1 MHQTFVQ
8 IQDLVFIQ
16 KSEIINQKS
25 PMYRGRLAP
34 TPTGRL
40 HLGHARTFWLAH
52 ARARAAGPA
61 GRLVLRLEDLDPA
74 RCKPEWTAAVFNDMR
89 WLGLTWDEG
98 PDVGG
103 PHAPYEQ
110 SRRREVY
117 LDAWRRL
124 RDGGFVYPCARSRA
138 DVQRAASAPH
148 ADEEDAEPLYPPEW
162 RPPPDTGRDAS
173 APAPAANW
181 RFRVPDGETIT
192 FSDALRGP
200 QSFTAGKDFGDFL
213 IWRRDDVPPYE
224 LAVVADDH
232 AMQITEVVRGADLL
246 KSTAR
251 QILIYRA
258 LGWVAPA
265 WCHAPLM
272 LDENGKRLAKRND
285 ALSLAALR
293 EQGSDPRKLVEDFSR
308 DIGCVVF

>member
-1 MHQTFVQ
+1 M
-8 IQDLVFIQ
+8 
-16 KSEIINQKS
+16 
-25 PMYRGRLAP
+25 PYRGRLAP

-52 ARARAAGPA
+52 ARARAVGPDA
-61 GRLVLRLEDLDPA
+61 KLILRLEDLDAA
-74 RCKPEWTAAVFNDMR
+74 RCSPEFAAAALEDLR

>member
-1 MHQTFVQ
+1 M
-8 IQDLVFIQ
+8 
-16 KSEIINQKS
+16 
-25 PMYRGRLAP
+25 PYRGRLAP

-52 ARARAAGPA
+52 ARARAAGPDA
-61 GRLVLRLEDLDPA
+61 KLILRMEDLDAARCRPEFAAAALEDL
-74 RCKPEWTAAVFNDMR
+74 R
-89 WLGLTWDEG
+89 WLGLAWDEG
-98 PDVGG
+98 PDIGC

-110 SRRREVY
+110 SRRRDVY

-124 RDGGFVYPCARSRA
+124 RDGGFIYPCARSRA
-138 DVQRAASAPH
+138 DVQRAATAPH
-148 ADEEDAEPLYPPEW
+148 AEEEDAEPLYPPEW
-162 RPPPDTGRDAS
+162 RPPPGAGRDF
-173 APAPAANW
+173 PAPASAHANW
-181 RFRVPDGETIT
+181 RFRVPDGEAIA

-200 QSFTAGKDFGDFL
+200 QSFTAGQDFGDFL
-213 IWRRDDVPPYE
+213 VWRRDDVPAYE

-258 LGWVAPA
+258 LGWPPPA

-272 LDENGKRLAKRND
+272 VDEKGKRLAKRND

-293 EQGSDPRKLVEDFSR
+293 EQGVDPQKLAEKFSR
-308 DIGCVVF
+308 DIG